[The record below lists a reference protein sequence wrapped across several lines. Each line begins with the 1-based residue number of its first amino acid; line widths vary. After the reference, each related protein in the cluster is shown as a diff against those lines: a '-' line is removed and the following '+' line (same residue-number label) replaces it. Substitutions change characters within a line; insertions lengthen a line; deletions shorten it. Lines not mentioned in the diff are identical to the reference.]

1 MEKQGQMSIL
11 TAVLMSINIM
21 VGIGIF
27 IVPTLMAEQAGTL
40 SFLGWPLV
48 GIVFLPVV
56 YSIAQIT
63 KLFPGKGSFFS
74 YSEKTINKT
83 AGFISGWFYF
93 LGFSAVTAIQVLG
106 LKDVLI
112 NQFGVFILRSNVI
125 LFNILFSII
134 FALICLMSLYVI
146 NKLQNTVTIL
156 KLLPL
161 IFVISIFVFYWNPN
175 LQFSWGNLSTLKF
188 TLPLTLY
195 GFWGFETSCN
205 IGHMI
210 KGDKNAPSRVMLISF
225 FSAIAIYSLFHFGLL
240 HIMNV
245 ENLISYKAPGFV
257 QFLNIQNPFFF
268 NLISSFMSSIILI
281 TFISAI
287 FGGML
292 SNSANLYSMIEHNL
306 FPFSNALKKTNRYH
320 RPKYAIW
327 ANAFA
332 IFALMTVINNQV
344 ILNSLC
350 NFGLLTAF
358 SLTLISLF
366 LIQNKKGLFTQK
378 IITSIAF
385 VSIGIITYY
394 SWILVGDNNLQRIT
408 YTLPLIILGAIG
420 IGLFKLNEQNNKKNL
435 E

>member
-1 MEKQGQMSIL
+1 MEKQGQMSIF
-11 TAVLMSINIM
+11 TAILMSINIM
-21 VGIGIF
+21 IGIGIF
-27 IVPTLMAEQAGTL
+27 IIPTLMAEKAGTL

-74 YSEKTINKT
+74 YSEKILNKT
-83 AGFISGWFYF
+83 AGFVSGWFYF
-93 LGFSAVTAIQVLG
+93 LGFSAVTAVQVLG

-112 NQFGVFILRSNVI
+112 HQFGLFILKDNII
-125 LFNILFSII
+125 LFNILFLII

-175 LQFSWGNLSTLKF
+175 LQFNWGNLSALKF

-210 KGDKNAPSRVMLISF
+210 KGDKNAPSKVMLISF
-225 FSAIAIYSLFHFGLL
+225 FATVAIYTLFHFGLL
-240 HIMNV
+240 HIMNI
-245 ENLISYKAPGFV
+245 ENLILYKASGFV

-268 NLISSFMSSIILI
+268 NLISSFMSSVILI

-306 FPFSNALKKTNRYH
+306 FPFSNILKKTNRYH

-327 ANAFA
+327 ANAFT
-332 IFALMTVINNQV
+332 IFALMTIINNQI

-358 SLTLISLF
+358 FLTLLSLF
-366 LIQNKKGLFTQK
+366 LIQSRKKMMIQK
-378 IITSIAF
+378 LITSLAF

-394 SWILVGDNNLQRIT
+394 SWILVGKNTLQRIT
-408 YTLPLIILGAIG
+408 YVSPLIILGAAG
-420 IGLFKLNEQNNKKNL
+420 IGLFKLKERNDR
-435 E
+435 